1 MANLLRSSHALTGSA
16 CVLLVLTMYRC
27 LTGGQIEIITHPDRT
42 LDAPVVALESENA
55 SVHILVAGRV
65 QGVWFRDN
73 TVRQARARGLVG
85 WVKNLRDGRVEI
97 VAQGPIS
104 NVRWPLAVTVLVA
117 LVHPGA
123 MLVGPEMH
131 CDCDWPVLA
140 GSRAHPV
147 VPPGTRESEGFECRG
162 RVDAGE

>member
-27 LTGGQIEIITHPDRT
+27 LTGGQIGTHPPDRT
-42 LDAPVVALESENA
+42 LDAPVMAFESENA
-55 SVHILVAGRV
+55 SVHILVAGQV

-73 TVRQARARGLVG
+73 TVRQARAQGLVG

-104 NVRWPLAVTVLVA
+104 NVRWSYTVTALVA
-117 LVHPGA
+117 LSSKPLLPGA
-123 MLVGPEMH
+123 MLVGPERH
-131 CDCDWPVLA
+131 CYCDWPVLA

-147 VPPGTRESEGFECRG
+147 VPPGTRESEGFGC
-162 RVDAGE
+162 